1 MNTVTSAVRTFVA
14 DENGVTAIEYGLI
27 AAMIAAGLVFG
38 VGLVSTSLRE
48 AFTYIQTSITNA
60 LKS

>member
-27 AAMIAAGLVFG
+27 AAMIAAALVLG
-38 VGLVSTSLRE
+38 VGYVTGALNG
-48 AFTYIQTSITNA
+48 AFTYIQTKINA
-60 LKS
+60 ATA